1 MSVLF
6 PKAPSSASKINVASG
21 QLPPYVTALQ
31 APTKKSP
38 WRAIRGVEYN
48 QYVTAILPDELYH
61 LIWEKV
67 EANITHIECVKVIM
81 KLEDVLKGDFFTEYI
96 KRGNILM
103 LSEGEAGV
111 DNVYSLKE
119 GVLRLELSK
128 DSYERAGLQGK
139 PIPSGGSKH
148 VKLRYLI
155 EINLRLPSM
164 LHGKKGFDR
173 LVWAAKHVLNQSL
186 NWLFLDLNANTI
198 DISTQNTMPLRAH
211 HPTIHTLKPS
221 TRTLTNTLTPSTLP
235 TIPDGVSLLSVEAHE
250 PLRDILEYID
260 MLSLASPRLQATDQ
274 THPFLSRYEV
284 PDLSDGVDPN
294 VSNRLGQSVKI
305 VTWTGLIPSR
315 WILELLCAIIRY
327 SRTENFAVLPKQQQ
341 QWLAI
346 SVSSHKT
353 QAVNRVDGYTILLQ
367 PARNTEQPRSFHP
380 NRLTPTTSANMDVD
394 MQEGSQGTPYQG
406 RSEDVNMTPAPVPEQ
421 IQQTLESAPSGTGFQ
436 CYLCAEYIDSLT

>member
-1 MSVLF
+1 MSGLF

-21 QLPPYVTALQ
+21 ELPLYVTASQ

-38 WRAIRGVEYN
+38 WRTIRGVEYN

-67 EANITHIECVKVIM
+67 EANITHIEYAKVIM

-111 DNVYSLKE
+111 DNVYSLKQ

-186 NWLFLDLNANTI
+186 NWLFLDLNPNTI
-198 DISTQNTMPLRAH
+198 DISTQNTTPLSTH
-211 HPTIHTLKPS
+211 HPTIHTLRPS
-221 TRTLTNTLTPSTLP
+221 TRSLPNTLTPSTLL

-250 PLRDILEYID
+250 PLCDILEYID

-284 PDLSDGVDPN
+284 PDLSGDLDPN
-294 VSNRLGQSVKI
+294 VSNRLGQSVKLL
-305 VTWTGLIPSR
+305 TWTGLIPSR
-315 WILELLCAIIRY
+315 WILELLCAVIRY
-327 SRTENFAVLPKQQQ
+327 SRTENFGVLPKQQ

-353 QAVNRVDGYTILLQ
+353 QAVNQVDGYTILLQ
-367 PARNTEQPRSFHP
+367 PARNTEQPRNFHP
-380 NRLTPTTSANMDVD
+380 NRLTPTTSANMDVVT
-394 MQEGSQGTPYQG
+394 QEGLQGTPHQE
-406 RSEDVNMTPAPVPEQ
+406 RSEDVNMTPAPVPDK
-421 IQQTLESAPSGTGFQ
+421 IQQTPESAPSRTGFQ